1 MLASHSTTI
10 WYAMRATGIVAL
22 VLLTGTVVLGILTA
36 GRVRS
41 RSWPA
46 FAQAD
51 LHKRVS
57 LLAMAFLAL
66 HVLTAVV
73 DTYVHVGWA
82 SVLVPFVSPYR
93 PLWTGLGTVGVDLL
107 AAVAISS
114 ALRQRMSARTWRAIH
129 WLAYGSW
136 PVAMAHSL
144 GMGTDAS
151 RLWMD
156 ALAAACALAVGGAL
170 VWRVRD
176 HREAGA
182 RAARA
187 GAITRA
193 VGVHGAAP
201 SAAGLTTGPS
211 ASRTGSTLPVSS
223 PPAPTGAVS
232 PVADRNASATRL
244 LEKDRP

>member
-36 GRVRS
+36 GRARS

-51 LHKRVS
+51 LHKRIS

-114 ALRQRMSARTWRAIH
+114 ALRQRMSASTWRAIH

-156 ALAAACALAVGGAL
+156 ALAAACTLAVGGA
-170 VWRVRD
+170 VAWRVHD
-176 HREAGA
+176 HREVSE
-182 RAARA
+182 RAART

-193 VGVHGAAP
+193 VPVHRADR
-201 SAAGLTTGPS
+201 SAARMSTGDLTP
-211 ASRTGSTLPVSS
+211 RPGSTRPVS
-223 PPAPTGAVS
+223 PAPTGAGA
-232 PVADRNASATRL
+232 PVEHRNASPTRL

>member
-36 GRVRS
+36 GRARS

-107 AAVAISS
+107 TAVAISS

-151 RLWMD
+151 QLWMD
-156 ALAAACALAVGGAL
+156 ALAAACTLAVGGAL
-170 VWRVRD
+170 AWRVHD
-176 HREAGA
+176 HREASE
-182 RAARA
+182 RSARA
-187 GAITRA
+187 GATTRA
-193 VGVHGAAP
+193 VPVHRADR
-201 SAAGLTTGPS
+201 SAARLSTGDSTP
-211 ASRTGSTLPVSS
+211 RPGSTRPVS
-223 PPAPTGAVS
+223 PAPTGAGA
-232 PVADRNASATRL
+232 PVEHRNASPTRL